1 MINAFSR
8 GFQIC
13 VIKYNLKCKQFA
25 KNFQEFQFKHC
36 NQTKGREREK
46 EKCVTE
52 FGKLSNKLRIKLLR
66 TNRMIELVEWN
77 ELPSLILYIETIYKH
92 QNNRKKGVKLENKR
106 KKRLDSFGEVRN
118 FSLVAA
124 VHE

>member
-1 MINAFSR
+1 MQRIS
-8 GFQIC
+8 
-13 VIKYNLKCKQFA
+13 
-25 KNFQEFQFKHC
+25 KNFNLNIAIKR
-36 NQTKGREREK
+36 KGEREK

-92 QNNRKKGVKLENKR
+92 QNNRKKE
-106 KKRLDSFGEVRN
+106 
-118 FSLVAA
+118 
-124 VHE
+124 